1 MVRMEKTD
9 QELELEYVK
18 AKVGDEKVSRYLEI
32 RNNADIL
39 YKSFRSIKCP
49 ALKNQEVYFNAEGF
63 NHLIYRIP
71 KQERDKR
78 VQIMRF
84 ELLEKA
90 RELIGITTT
99 LQEYEDY
106 LTQIPR
112 WMNKKKQMTNVK
124 ICDSGLVGIIKG
136 YRIKVVLRKIGNG
149 KIEFHSVI
157 PAWSTRYYRDIK
169 IIRNTKGN
177 VAD

>member
-1 MVRMEKTD
+1 MVRMEKSN
-9 QELELEYVK
+9 QELELDH
-18 AKVGDEKVSRYLEI
+18 AKSKIGDEKLSRYDEI
-32 RNNADIL
+32 RATADAL
-39 YKSFRSIKCP
+39 YKSFRPVRCA
-49 ALKNQEVYFNAEGF
+49 ALKNQEIHFTSEGF
-63 NHLIYRIP
+63 NHLVYRIP

-90 RELIGITTT
+90 RELIELTTT

-112 WMNKKKQMTNVK
+112 WMNKRKEMTNVK
-124 ICDSGLVGIIKG
+124 ICDFGLVGIIKG
-136 YRIKVVLRKIGNG
+136 FRIKVVLRKTGNG
-149 KIEFHSVI
+149 KTEFHSVI
-157 PAWSTRYYRDIK
+157 PAWTTRYYRDIK
-169 IIRNTKGN
+169 IIRNSKGN

>member
-1 MVRMEKTD
+1 MFLMEKSD
-9 QELELEYVK
+9 QELELEYSKNRVT
-18 AKVGDEKVSRYLEI
+18 DEKISRYTEI
-32 RNNADIL
+32 RAAADVL
-39 YKSFRSIKCP
+39 YKSFRPIKCP
-49 ALKNQEVYFNAEGF
+49 ALKNQEVHFNAEGF

-90 RELIGITTT
+90 RELIGLTTT

-106 LTQIPR
+106 LDQVPK

-124 ICDSGLVGIIKG
+124 ICDSGLVGIIRG
-136 YRIKVVLRKIGNG
+136 FRIKVVLRKIGNG